1 MSNEEQIEYWNENA
15 GLKWAE
21 HQTAL
26 DAMLAPATSALIEA
40 AAIQRGERVLDIG
53 CGTGET
59 SLIAVEAGAQVTG
72 VDISEPMLEL
82 ARSRADGR
90 AEMLIADASQ
100 YQADTVF
107 DLAMSRFGVMFFEDP
122 VAAFAN
128 IRKNLK
134 PDGRMAFACWQTPK
148 VNDWVMVPM
157 KAIKPLMP
165 EAPETDPHAPGPF
178 AFADPERLDGI
189 LREAGFSNIEIT
201 PHGIDVCLTQSGGVD
216 GAVDFSSQIGP
227 ASRALGEVEEAL
239 RPKLLAAL
247 KEALA
252 PHDRAGRVTLPGGIW
267 IVKASVAD

>member
-1 MSNEEQIEYWNENA
+1 
-15 GLKWAE
+15 
-21 HQTAL
+21 
-26 DAMLAPATSALIEA
+26 
-40 AAIQRGERVLDIG
+40 
-53 CGTGET
+53 
-59 SLIAVEAGAQVTG
+59 
-72 VDISEPMLEL
+72 
-82 ARSRADGR
+82 
-90 AEMLIADASQ
+90 
-100 YQADTVF
+100 
-107 DLAMSRFGVMFFEDP
+107 
-122 VAAFAN
+122 
-128 IRKNLK
+128 
-134 PDGRMAFACWQTPK
+134 
-148 VNDWVMVPM
+148 M

-189 LREAGFSNIEIT
+189 LREAGFSNIEIA

>member
-189 LREAGFSNIEIT
+189 LREAGFSNIEIA

>member
-21 HQTAL
+21 HQKAL
-26 DAMLAPATSALIEA
+26 DAMLAPATSVLIEA
-40 AAIQRGERVLDIG
+40 AAIQPGERVLDIG

-72 VDISEPMLEL
+72 VDISEPMLAL
-82 ARSRADGR
+82 AKSRADGR
-90 AEMLIADASQ
+90 IELLLADASE
-100 YQADTVF
+100 YQANTVF
-107 DLAMSRFGVMFFEDP
+107 DLVMSRFGVMFFEDP
-122 VAAFAN
+122 ASAFAN

-134 PDGRMAFACWQTPK
+134 PGGRMAFACWQSPK

-157 KAIKPLMP
+157 KAIKPLLP

-178 AFADPERLDGI
+178 AFADAERLDSI
-189 LREAGFSNIEIT
+189 LRGAGFDNIEIV
-201 PHGIDVCLTQSGGVD
+201 PQAINVCLTQSGGVD

-227 ASRALGEVEEAL
+227 ASRALGEVDEAL

-247 KEALA
+247 KEALE
-252 PHDRAGRVTLPGGIW
+252 PHDRDGRIALPGGIW
-267 IVKASVAD
+267 IVTARTAG